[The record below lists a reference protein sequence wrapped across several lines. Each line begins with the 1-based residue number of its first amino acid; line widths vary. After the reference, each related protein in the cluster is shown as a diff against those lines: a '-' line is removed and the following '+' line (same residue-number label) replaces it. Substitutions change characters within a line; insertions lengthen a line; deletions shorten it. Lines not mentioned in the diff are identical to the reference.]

1 MKKMGV
7 MICIVIIL
15 LSFILNANDL
25 NIIETMISSNRVT
38 EIPDI
43 AKNLSARGSIHQ
55 SRGEYKEAVE
65 LYEIS
70 LMLRER
76 MGLEKSY
83 GYATVLFL
91 LAIAK
96 DRLGDSCNALSHAK
110 KSISVYYYLGKD
122 EDASVLENE
131 IQIYNTNCNLK
142 NKLITLQ

>member
-1 MKKMGV
+1 M
-7 MICIVIIL
+7 CVILIL
-15 LSFILNANDL
+15 LLNFVLSANDL
-25 NIIETMISSNRVT
+25 IMIENMINSNRVT
-38 EIPDI
+38 ETPDI

-55 SRGEYKEAVE
+55 SKGEYKEAIQ
-65 LYEIS
+65 LYETS

-76 MGLEKSY
+76 IGLEKSY

-96 DRLGDSCNALSHAK
+96 DKLGDSCNALNHAK

-122 EDASVLENE
+122 EDARVLENE

-142 NKLITLQ
+142 NKIIFINN